1 MERPEN
7 PATRGRDLTEDL
19 RLAHMLADNVD
30 SITMSRFKAQDL
42 EVSTKPDLTPVT
54 DADRAAEESIRST
67 LSRARARDG
76 IVGEEFGGSLSRSGR
91 QWVVD
96 PIDGTKN
103 FVRGVPVWATLIAL
117 LIDGEPVV
125 GVVSA
130 PALHRR
136 WWAAA
141 GQGAFAGTSLT
152 RAQRIAVSGVD
163 RVEDA
168 SLSFSSIEGWRER
181 GSIRAF
187 LQLTSDVWRVRGFG
201 DFWSYMLVAEGAVDI
216 AAEPEL
222 ELHDMAALVPIV
234 REAGGR
240 FTSLDGEDGP
250 FGGHALATN
259 GLLHDDVLARLRA
272 GDETEGGA

>member
-1 MERPEN
+1 M
-7 PATRGRDLTEDL
+7 
-19 RLAHMLADNVD
+19 
-30 SITMSRFKAQDL
+30 
-42 EVSTKPDLTPVT
+42 
-54 DADRAAEESIRST
+54 
-67 LSRARARDG
+67 
-76 IVGEEFGGSLSRSGR
+76 
-91 QWVVD
+91 
-96 PIDGTKN
+96 
-103 FVRGVPVWATLIAL
+103 RGVPVWATLIAL

-152 RAQRIAVSGVD
+152 RAQRITVSGVD

-259 GLLHDDVLARLRA
+259 GLLHDDVLARLRT
-272 GDETEGGA
+272 GDETEDGA